1 MDIEESSNH
10 RGIPMLRYEAAT
22 ELIVAVIGANN
33 RGKLTKHTSSN
44 KVIPTNSVLVRV
56 KTATCSAVMSKRVV
70 FSEAVSSSW
79 SSK

>member
-33 RGKLTKHTSSN
+33 RGN
-44 KVIPTNSVLVRV
+44 
-56 KTATCSAVMSKRVV
+56 
-70 FSEAVSSSW
+70 E
-79 SSK
+79 